1 MEECK
6 YPKFI
11 SEFSDYLIAIKNCSM
26 NYVSNIVTT
35 LQQFLNF
42 INIHKYNNKY
52 DQIEKVSLNDIRAL
66 TNSDIYSFI
75 YFLAE
80 NHYKIGS
87 RILKVEHLRA
97 FFEFLYK
104 IKNKVFTQPF
114 KKIKREKNI
123 YLQLPNYLSLNESK
137 KLLNVYSK
145 SDNVK
150 EIRDNA
156 MLHLF
161 LNCGLRISEVA
172 NLNISDFDLKEDT
185 FSIIGKGNKE
195 RVGYL
200 NKITKDA
207 LLKYLEIRNNMTAKS
222 NKDKDALFLSNQNSR
237 ITTRSIRRAI
247 KKAYNEVEIDNE
259 EYSVHT
265 LRHTCATLMYQN
277 GSDIKLIKEILGH
290 VQIDTTEI
298 YTHLHDENVM
308 KAMQE
313 HPLSKFKMSD
323 AQNFCAIAS

>member
-52 DQIEKVSLNDIRAL
+52 DQIENVTLNDIRAL

-123 YLQLPNYLSLNESK
+123 YLQLPNYLSLNKSK
-137 KLLNVYSK
+137 KLLDLYSN

-156 MLHLF
+156 MLHIF

-172 NLNISDFDLKEDT
+172 NLKISDFDLKEDT
-185 FSIIGKGNKE
+185 FSIIGKGDKE

-207 LLKYLEIRNNMTAKS
+207 LLKYLEIRKNITPKS
-222 NKDKDALFLSNQNSR
+222 NKDNDILFISNKGSR
-237 ITTRSIRRAI
+237 MHVTTIRRAI
-247 KKAYNEVEIDNE
+247 KKAYNGVEIDNE
-259 EYSVHT
+259 EYSAHT
-265 LRHTCATLMYQN
+265 LRHTCATLMYRN
-277 GSDIKLIKEILGH
+277 GVDIKIIQEILGH

-323 AQNFCAIAS
+323 AQNYCAMAS